1 MLIFFFWDANTL
13 KESWIRRCWC
23 AGNNRC
29 FGRAGKA
36 GKEIAKRI
44 SGERSQTK
52 KLVITGLSF
61 FFSEQE
67 APSYQSATQLSPF
80 FQDFPLI
87 TIILVIIITIILVIT
102 IIIILVIS
110 VSTFNG
116 NIIEINVL
124 FALFLLPRSFCN
136 SYRQYEKYVLHLI
149 TVVQNYSQQCWW
161 GIFWRCSAG
170 LRFQTPISLSVT
182 SATFFAPLSYHR
194 HHILL
199 ERRTYTWMHIAC
211 THKYMKT

>member
-1 MLIFFFWDANTL
+1 MLIQNDKRSVIRTPACISKIHSVFISGRKKLLKEGLNNHPIQKKMLIFFFWDANTL
-13 KESWIRRCWC
+13 KGSRIRRCWC

-80 FQDFPLI
+80 FQDLPLI
-87 TIILVIIITIILVIT
+87 TIILVIIINIIR
-102 IIIILVIS
+102 VIS
-110 VSTFNG
+110 VSTFNSS
-116 NIIEINVL
+116 IIKIDVL
-124 FALFLLPRSFCN
+124 LVTVTITCSRSFFL
-136 SYRQYEKYVLHLI
+136 Q
-149 TVVQNYSQQCWW
+149 
-161 GIFWRCSAG
+161 F
-170 LRFQTPISLSVT
+170 ISTIWKV
-182 SATFFAPLSYHR
+182 
-194 HHILL
+194 
-199 ERRTYTWMHIAC
+199 
-211 THKYMKT
+211 

>member
-1 MLIFFFWDANTL
+1 MLIFFFCDANTL
-13 KESWIRRCWC
+13 KGSRIRRCWC

-52 KLVITGLSF
+52 KLVITGLLF

-87 TIILVIIITIILVIT
+87 TIILAIIITIILVI
-102 IIIILVIS
+102 S
-110 VSTFNG
+110 VSAFNSS
-116 NIIEINVL
+116 IIKIDVL
-124 FALFLLPRSFCN
+124 LVTVTISLLPRSFCN
-136 SYRQYEKYVLHLI
+136 SYRQYENYRLHLI
-149 TVVQNYSQQCWW
+149 IVV
-161 GIFWRCSAG
+161 
-170 LRFQTPISLSVT
+170 
-182 SATFFAPLSYHR
+182 
-194 HHILL
+194 
-199 ERRTYTWMHIAC
+199 
-211 THKYMKT
+211 